1 MPSARLVSTGDLARA
16 LGLSVRTI
24 QRYRNEGLITPEVI
38 TKGKHARW
46 DVDRVKAELRELAE
60 QDRNEA

>member
-1 MPSARLVSTGDLARA
+1 MPSSRLVSTGDLARA

-24 QRYRNEGLITPEVI
+24 QRYRNERLITPEVV

-46 DVDRVKAELRELAE
+46 DVERVKAELRELAE
-60 QDRNEA
+60 QDRDDA